1 MRPPA
6 ADASPLALA
15 LLAEL
20 RASTEKP
27 DLPIQTHAQR
37 IKSGERG
44 LSLEMLRALREF
56 YRGVNALNKTMG
68 DVCKQEG
75 FDTNVCALTRSTGLS
90 LAESLVYKANGRD
103 GIDALIGHATTFFS
117 YSWTGTR
124 LDDMLYAVEKKMEAL
139 EKEDGKRRFAWIDMF
154 CASQNLLDNIFY
166 DAKLK
171 KGTNEYAAR
180 KEDTDHIFDDAID
193 AVNEILFYCS
203 PLTGEWKAPPHPYLL
218 ADRGEPPKKWMRTGP
233 GAATRA
239 WCVFEMAKT
248 LAKNCKLHIVLS
260 RADVDGFEELLTEQF
275 DDIAK
280 IVANIDARDA
290 QISKVDDR
298 EYIMGEVAK
307 LGGGLG
313 AVTATVCGALRTWLA
328 EEGRAA
334 LERMPAGNKDR
345 PLLLNN
351 LGLLKGFKCLN
362 VQYPLQFART
372 VVCFLQ

>member
-1 MRPPA
+1 MRA
-6 ADASPLALA
+6 ASASAISTVLALA

-44 LSLEMLRALREF
+44 LSLEMLRALRTF
-56 YRGVNALNKTMG
+56 YRGVNALDKTMG

-75 FDTNVCALTRSTGLS
+75 FDTNVCALTRCTGLS

-124 LDDMLYAVEKKMEAL
+124 LDDMLYAVEKKMEEL

-180 KEDTDHIFDDAID
+180 KELSLIHI
-193 AVNEILFYCS
+193 
-203 PLTGEWKAPPHPYLL
+203 
-218 ADRGEPPKKWMRTGP
+218 
-233 GAATRA
+233 
-239 WCVFEMAKT
+239 
-248 LAKNCKLHIVLS
+248 
-260 RADVDGFEELLTEQF
+260 
-275 DDIAK
+275 
-280 IVANIDARDA
+280 
-290 QISKVDDR
+290 
-298 EYIMGEVAK
+298 
-307 LGGGLG
+307 
-313 AVTATVCGALRTWLA
+313 
-328 EEGRAA
+328 
-334 LERMPAGNKDR
+334 
-345 PLLLNN
+345 
-351 LGLLKGFKCLN
+351 
-362 VQYPLQFART
+362 
-372 VVCFLQ
+372 

>member
-1 MRPPA
+1 MCIR
-6 ADASPLALA
+6 D
-15 LLAEL
+15 
-20 RASTEKP
+20 R
-27 DLPIQTHAQR
+27 
-37 IKSGERG
+37 
-44 LSLEMLRALREF
+44 
-56 YRGVNALNKTMG
+56 
-68 DVCKQEG
+68 
-75 FDTNVCALTRSTGLS
+75 
-90 LAESLVYKANGRD
+90 YKANGRD

-124 LDDMLYAVEKKMEAL
+124 LDDMLYAVEKKMEEL
-139 EKEDGKRRFAWIDMF
+139 EKDGKRRFAWIDMF
-154 CASQNLLDNIFY
+154 CASQNLLGNIFY

-180 KEDTDHIFDDAID
+180 KEDTNHIFDDAID

-218 ADRGEPPKKWMRTGP
+218 ADRGEPPEDWMRTGP

-260 RADVDGFEELLTEQF
+260 RADVDGFEELLTHHF
-275 DDIAK
+275 FDIAK

-290 QISKVDDR
+290 QISKEEDR
-298 EYIMGEVAK
+298 GYIMGEVEK

-334 LERMPAGNKDR
+334 LGRMPARNKGR
-345 PLLLNN
+345 PGLLHN
-351 LGLLKGFKCLN
+351 LGMLSICHFCRGCAIYLLVC
-362 VQYPLQFART
+362 ARLAQAILAQADT
-372 VVCFLQ
+372 